1 MLTRTLAATLL
12 LTLACSACQKQEPA
26 ATPDAALK
34 AAQVDATRIVQA
46 DQDPGN
52 WLTHGRT
59 YSEQRFSPL
68 AKIDASNVK
77 QLGLAW
83 SVDLD
88 THRGQ
93 EATPLIIDGVLYST
107 SAWSKVQAIDAAS
120 GNLLWQYDPKVPG
133 ETGVM
138 ACCDTVNR
146 GVAAYEGKLFL
157 GTLDGRLVALDAAT
171 GKEVW
176 SVVTVDQSKAYTITG
191 APRVIKG
198 KVIIGNGGAEFGV
211 RGYISAYDT
220 QTGKMLWR
228 FYTVP
233 GDPSQPFE
241 APILEQAA
249 KTWHGE
255 WWKLGGGGTVWDSM
269 AYDPELDLLYIG
281 TGNGSPWNQ
290 QHRSPGGGDNL
301 FLSAIVALKPDSGE
315 YVWHYQS
322 TPGETWDFTATQ
334 HIVLADLTLAG
345 QPRKVLMQAPKNGFF
360 YVIDRTDGKLISAKP
375 FVPVNWA
382 SEIDL
387 KTGRPVENPSAR
399 FMNPRQPALV
409 MPGPYGAHNWHPMS
423 FSPQTGLVYV
433 PAQELAMAYLHDS
446 KFKERP
452 LGFNIGIDVTAV
464 MTPDDPQ
471 IRAAA
476 LATVRGSLKAWD
488 PVTQKEKWSVQHPG
502 AWNGGVLSTAGNLV
516 FQGNVGGEFVAY
528 NAADGTKLWSFPAQT
543 GIVAAP
549 ATYTVG
555 DDQYVVV
562 LAGWGGTYAISA
574 GDASRLGGPAINRS
588 RVLAFKLGGSAA
600 LPEPSAAPALAKP
613 PALLGDAQ
621 LARQGQVSFHT
632 SCSTCHGDSAV
643 GGGVLPDLRWSPIN
657 RSEQPWREVVID
669 GTRKDRGMVSF
680 AAVMSAAEAESIR
693 AYVIKRANDTY
704 EATRAKR

>member
-12 LTLACSACQKQEPA
+12 LTIACSACQKQEPA
-26 ATPDAALK
+26 AIANTAVKP
-34 AAQVDATRIVQA
+34 AQVDAARIVQA

-107 SAWSKVQAIDAAS
+107 SAWSKVQAINAAS

-133 ETGVM
+133 ETGVK

-171 GKEVW
+171 GSEVW
-176 SVVTVDQSKAYTITG
+176 SVVTVDQSQAYTITG

-211 RGYISAYDT
+211 RGYVSAYDA

-249 KTWHGE
+249 KTWRGE

-301 FLSAIVALKPDSGE
+301 FVSSIVALKPDTGE
-315 YVWHYQS
+315 YAWHYQS

-360 YVIDRTDGKLISAKP
+360 YVIDRTNGELISAKP

-387 KTGRPVENPSAR
+387 KTGRPVENPAAR
-399 FMNPRQPALV
+399 FMNPKQPALV

-423 FSPQTGLVYV
+423 FSPQTGLVYI
-433 PAQELAMAYLHDS
+433 PAQELAMAYLHDP
-446 KFKERP
+446 KFKGRP
-452 LGFNIGIDVTAV
+452 LGFNIGIDVTAI

-528 NAADGTKLWSFPAQT
+528 DAADGTKLWSFPAQT

-555 DDQYVVV
+555 DAQYVVV
-562 LAGWGGTYAISA
+562 LAGWGGTYAISG

-600 LPEPSAAPALAKP
+600 LPEPTRAPPLAKP
-613 PALLGDAQ
+613 PALVGDTQ
-621 LARQGQVSFHT
+621 LSHQGQVVFHT
-632 SCSTCHGDSAV
+632 FCSTCHGDSAV
-643 GGGVLPDLRWSPIN
+643 AGGVVPDLRWSQTN
-657 RSEQPWREVVID
+657 RSEQAWRDVVID
-669 GTRKDRGMVSF
+669 GSRKDRGMVSF

-704 EATRAKR
+704 SASR